1 MKIHL
6 MLLVVTTGLM
16 NSCSTSLQ
24 KEAPLDSDISMKLVG
39 RADDPQRCLIEGQS
53 HLDLH
58 RPSPEHFRLTAVGDD
73 TPVRLRIETD
83 HTVPLNAMR
92 SFQEQSFHHNQ
103 FWRGFRMQL
112 QADELFVQERHYEA
126 LVTLN
131 ATADMKHGQESV
143 LEWTAWP
150 LGSTSGINQ
159 SLRFV
164 WQSD

>member
-6 MLLVVTTGLM
+6 ILLAVTTGLM
-16 NSCSTSLQ
+16 SSCSTSLQ
-24 KEAPLDSDISMKLVG
+24 KEAPIDSDISMKLVG
-39 RADDPQRCLIEGQS
+39 RAGDPQRCLIEGQS
-53 HLDLH
+53 HMDLH

-73 TPVRLRIETD
+73 TPLLLRIETD

-92 SFQEQSFHHNQ
+92 AFRAQNFHHNQ

-112 QADELFVQERHYEA
+112 QADELFVLERQYEGLVA
-126 LVTLN
+126 LS
-131 ATADMKHGQESV
+131 ATADMKHGQEYL

-150 LGSTSGINQ
+150 LGSTSGIHQ

-164 WQSD
+164 WRTD